1 MSWSR
6 SSFSLRSP
14 SAPGKRLGTIR
25 GAFSY
30 SVILAGV
37 TGLEPATS
45 GVTDV
50 LTNSELRPTKHTEI
64 TAQFLSVLNSS
75 PRLFRDRASSQV
87 SGLRLPAICYNRNRM
102 EMFRSALNRFFLSI
116 FWLVIFLFSPYLVET
131 LDSW

>member
-1 MSWSR
+1 MGH
-6 SSFSLRSP
+6 FHTP
-14 SAPGKRLGTIR
+14 
-25 GAFSY
+25 
-30 SVILAGV
+30 VILAGV

-75 PRLFRDRASSQV
+75 HRLFRDRVSSQV
-87 SGLRLPAICYNRNRM
+87 SGPLLPAICYNRNRM
-102 EMFRSALNRFFLSI
+102 EMFRSVLNHFFLSI